1 MLVTKKQVTQLSYD
15 ITGFAIKFHKNL
27 GPGLLES
34 IYETCLKFELERNG
48 YSVKQQVIADVVY
61 DGLLMETTLKLDLL
75 VNDLVVV
82 ELKTVEELKP
92 VHQAQ
97 LLTYMKLLQKPQGLL
112 INFFTDNIIKSMK
125 PFVNEYFTSL
135 PD

>member
-1 MLVTKKQVTQLSYD
+1 MLITKKQVTQLSYD
-15 ITGFAIKFHKNL
+15 ITGFAIKVHKNL

-48 YSVKQQVIADVVY
+48 YSVKQQVTANVVY
-61 DGLLMETTLKLDLL
+61 DGLLIETTLKLDLL

-125 PFVNEYFTSL
+125 PFVNEYFSSL

>member
-15 ITGFAIKFHKNL
+15 ITGFAIKVHKNL

-48 YSVKQQVIADVVY
+48 YSVKQQVFADVVY

-112 INFFTDNIIKSMK
+112 INFFTDNITKSMK

>member
-15 ITGFAIKFHKNL
+15 ITGFAIKVHKNL

-48 YSVKQQVIADVVY
+48 YSVKQQVTANVVY
-61 DGLLMETTLKLDLL
+61 DDLLMETTLKLDLL

>member
-15 ITGFAIKFHKNL
+15 ITGFAIKVHKNL

-48 YSVKQQVIADVVY
+48 YCVKQQVTANVVY

-92 VHQAQ
+92 IHQAQ

-125 PFVNEYFTSL
+125 PFVNEYFSSL

>member
-15 ITGFAIKFHKNL
+15 ITCFAIKVHKNL

-48 YSVKQQVIADVVY
+48 YSVKQQVFADVVY

-82 ELKTVEELKP
+82 ELKTVEELKT

>member
-15 ITGFAIKFHKNL
+15 ITGFAIKVHKNL

-48 YSVKQQVIADVVY
+48 YSVKQQVFADVVY

-75 VNDLVVV
+75 VNALVVV

-125 PFVNEYFTSL
+125 PFVNEYFASL

>member
-15 ITGFAIKFHKNL
+15 ITGFAIKVHKNL

-48 YSVKQQVIADVVY
+48 YSVKQQVIANVVY

>member
-15 ITGFAIKFHKNL
+15 IAGYAIKVHKNL

-48 YSVKQQVIADVVY
+48 YSVKQQVIANVVY

>member
-15 ITGFAIKFHKNL
+15 ITAFAIKVHKNL
-27 GPGLLES
+27 EPGLLES

-61 DGLLMETTLKLDLL
+61 DVLLMETTLKLDLL

-82 ELKTVEELKP
+82 EFKTVEELKP

>member
-15 ITGFAIKFHKNL
+15 ITGFAIKVHKNL

-48 YSVKQQVIADVVY
+48 YSVKQQVIANVVY

-92 VHQAQ
+92 VHQSQ

-112 INFFTDNIIKSMK
+112 INFFTDNITKSMK

>member
-15 ITGFAIKFHKNL
+15 ITGFAIKVHKNL

-48 YSVKQQVIADVVY
+48 YCVKQQVTANVVY

-125 PFVNEYFTSL
+125 PFVNEYFSSL